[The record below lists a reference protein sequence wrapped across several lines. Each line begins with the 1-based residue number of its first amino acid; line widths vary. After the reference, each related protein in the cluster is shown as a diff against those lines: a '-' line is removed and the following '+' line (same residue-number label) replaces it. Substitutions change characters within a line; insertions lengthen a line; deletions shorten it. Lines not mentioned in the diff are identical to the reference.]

1 MISNVLKCKI
11 KEDGKTKLKD
21 KQLIRI
27 EEIYSK
33 TNEDLER
40 VKFCLDNIN
49 DKEIMEILVLLT
61 NSFER
66 KIKQIENI
74 EIEGNLETEN

>member
-1 MISNVLKCKI
+1 VKIILKN
-11 KEDGKTKLKD
+11 
-21 KQLIRI
+21 KQLNRI

>member
-1 MISNVLKCKI
+1 MKIILKN
-11 KEDGKTKLKD
+11 
-21 KQLIRI
+21 KQLNRI

-66 KIKQIENI
+66 KLKQIENI

>member
-1 MISNVLKCKI
+1 MKIILKN
-11 KEDGKTKLKD
+11 
-21 KQLIRI
+21 KQLNRI

-74 EIEGNLETEN
+74 EK

>member
-1 MISNVLKCKI
+1 MKIILKN
-11 KEDGKTKLKD
+11 
-21 KQLIRI
+21 KQLNRI

>member
-1 MISNVLKCKI
+1 MKIILKN
-11 KEDGKTKLKD
+11 
-21 KQLIRI
+21 KQLNRI

-49 DKEIMEILVLLT
+49 NKEIMEILVLLT

>member
-1 MISNVLKCKI
+1 MKIILKN
-11 KEDGKTKLKD
+11 
-21 KQLIRI
+21 KQLNRI

-66 KIKQIENI
+66 KIKQI
-74 EIEGNLETEN
+74 